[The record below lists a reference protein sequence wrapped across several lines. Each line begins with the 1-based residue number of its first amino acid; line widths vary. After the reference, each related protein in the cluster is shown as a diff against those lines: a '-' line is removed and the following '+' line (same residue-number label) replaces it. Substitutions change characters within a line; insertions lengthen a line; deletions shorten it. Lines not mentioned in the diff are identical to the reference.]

1 MKKTKAQIEKHI
13 QNFKDEVQAL
23 HRAEVRASTV
33 LGSTTGAGTH
43 SRKKRKINAIEK
55 FRNMNFYGRE
65 EYMASLHDKFS
76 PGNAADSGDEE
87 DLKQSPT
94 FCVVHGLPGVGK
106 TQIALEY
113 AHRFEA
119 DYDAL
124 FWLPSEQES
133 ELTKNFKAIVRRLKK
148 SDPDFEKDFGG
159 EDSQVEPLEIAR
171 EWLQYTS
178 RYRTCTKTIH
188 RLTVPQSVFG

>member
-23 HRAEVRASTV
+23 HRQGVRARSNITA
-33 LGSTTGAGTH
+33 TGTQN
-43 SRKKRKINAIEK
+43 RKTRKINATEK
-55 FRNMNFYGRE
+55 FRNLNFYGRE
-65 EYMASLHDKFS
+65 EYMASLHEKFS
-76 PGNAADSGDEE
+76 PGNAAELANEE

-133 ELTKNFKAIVRRLKK
+133 ELNKNFKAIVRRLKK
-148 SDPDFEKDFGG
+148 SDPDFEKEFGD

-178 RYRTCTKTIH
+178 RYRTCTKLIHSLTI
-188 RLTVPQSVFG
+188 S